1 MQVINPKVFITT
13 LFIWAV
19 TAVAAQN
26 IQIVVH
32 RGANA
37 LAPENTIAST
47 DSALKYGAKWI
58 ELDVRKSKDGVLFNL
73 HDETL
78 DRTTNGKGKLV
89 DMKAKYVRKL
99 DAGSWFSPK
108 FANTPLP
115 SIADMLDYLQGKAYV
130 FFDVKRGTPIP
141 DLVKLVR
148 KKGFADKSFFWFG
161 DEAMLR
167 EFITLAPEMKIKVN
181 AGNIERLKYWQS
193 ICTPSYV
200 EIAPEKITD
209 EFRTY
214 CHQHNI
220 KVMAACQEDDTSQ
233 FQLVIDKKAD
243 LVNLD
248 RPEVFLPL
256 INRKAH
262 PGMSTKDIQSLID
275 KVSINGGGRIT
286 FPKGE
291 YHTGQLELKSGIE
304 LHLEEG
310 AVVLG
315 STSPY
320 DYNKVETKQSAGDER
335 KDKSQLGLIIA
346 NNAHDIAITGSGTI
360 DGQGL
365 ALALTIDSLH
375 HTGERIDPNYNKRR
389 QRPSELVRPTLFNFV
404 DCKDVHIEGV
414 HLRNSAGW
422 GLSFHQCVDMHLS
435 QLDIFNRAYWNND
448 GIDLTDCKKVLIDNC
463 RVNSADD
470 GICLKSYN
478 PVSCNED
485 INIRNCEIRSS
496 ASAIKFGT
504 ASYGGF
510 RNISISG
517 IRVFDTFRSALAIES
532 VDGAIIEDVSADD
545 ITAKNTGNALFIR
558 LGQRSGGRKG
568 AIRNIHITNLTAQI
582 PFERPDINYDLRGPE
597 VDYFHNVHP
606 APICGIPDNPIEN
619 IYLENINI
627 TYPGRATKGMAY
639 IPLWRKGDVPEQ
651 IDKYPEF
658 TMFGELPSW
667 GLYLRHIR
675 NITLKNVQLSL
686 AADDFR
692 PAIVEEDVEGKCV
705 FAAESTDFLE

>member
-1 MQVINPKVFITT
+1 MRKQVLIG
-13 LFIWAV
+13 LMLMAV
-19 TAVAAQN
+19 MTVAAQVQ
-26 IQIVVH
+26 IEIVVH

-37 LAPENTIAST
+37 LAPENTWP
-47 DSALKYGAKWI
+47 SAEAALQYGAKWI
-58 ELDVRKSKDGVLFNL
+58 EVDVRKSKDGVLFNL

-78 DRTTNGKGKLV
+78 DRTTNGKGKLS
-89 DMKAKYVRKL
+89 DMMAQEVSQL
-99 DAGSWFSPK
+99 DAGSWFGPE
-108 FANTPLP
+108 FAGLRVPT
-115 SIADMLDYLQGKAYV
+115 IAEMLDSLQGQAYV

-141 DLVKLVR
+141 TLVNLVR
-148 KKGFADKSFFWFG
+148 EKGFADKSFFWFG

-167 EFITLAPEMKIKVN
+167 EFIALAPEMKIKVN
-181 AGNIERLKYWQS
+181 AGDIERLKYWQS
-193 ICTPSYV
+193 VCKPSYV
-200 EIAPEKITD
+200 EIAPEKIT
-209 EFRTY
+209 EKFRKY
-214 CHQHNI
+214 CRKHGI

-256 INRKAH
+256 INNKAH
-262 PGMSTKDIQSLID
+262 PSMGTKDIQSLIN
-275 KVSINGGGRIT
+275 KVSAKGGGRIT

-291 YHTGQLELKSGIE
+291 YNTGQLELKSGVE

-310 AVVLG
+310 AVILG

-335 KDKSQLGLIIA
+335 KDNSQLGLIIA
-346 NNAHDIAITGSGTI
+346 KDAHDIAITGSGTI

-375 HTGERIDPNYNKRR
+375 HIGERIDPNYNKRR
-389 QRPSELVRPTLFNFV
+389 QRPSELVRPTLFNLV
-404 DCKDVHIEGV
+404 DSKDVRIEGIY
-414 HLRNSAGW
+414 LRNSAGW
-422 GLSFHQCVDMHLS
+422 GLSFHQCTDVKLS
-435 QLDIFNRAYWNND
+435 GLDIYNRAYWNND
-448 GIDLTDCKKVLIDNC
+448 GIDLTDCKQVLIENC

-478 PVSCNED
+478 PESCNED

-510 RNISISG
+510 RNISISS
-517 IRVFDTFRSALAIES
+517 IRVIDTFRSALAIES

-545 ITAKNTGNALFIR
+545 IIAKNTGNALFIR
-558 LGQRSGGRKG
+558 LGQRSGDRKG
-568 AIRNIHITNLTAQI
+568 AIRNIRITNLTAQI

-606 APICGIPDNPIEN
+606 APICGIPDNPVEN

-639 IPLWRKGDVPEQ
+639 VPLWRKGDVPEQ

-658 TMFGELPSW
+658 TMFGELPAW
-667 GLYLRHIR
+667 GFYLRHVR

-686 AADDFR
+686 ADEDFR
-692 PAIVEEDVEGKCV
+692 PAIVEDDVENML
-705 FAAESTDFLE
+705 FLLDR

>member
-1 MQVINPKVFITT
+1 MRH
-13 LFIWAV
+13 V
-19 TAVAAQN
+19 TALFFCCMMTLWSHGQTLCTQQLQHA
-26 IQIVVH
+26 I
-32 RGANA
+32 
-37 LAPENTIAST
+37 
-47 DSALKYGAKWI
+47 DSVYTA
-58 ELDVRKSKDGVLFNL
+58 
-73 HDETL
+73 
-78 DRTTNGKGKLV
+78 
-89 DMKAKYVRKL
+89 
-99 DAGSWFSPK
+99 
-108 FANTPLP
+108 
-115 SIADMLDYLQGKAYV
+115 
-130 FFDVKRGTPIP
+130 
-141 DLVKLVR
+141 
-148 KKGFADKSFFWFG
+148 
-161 DEAMLR
+161 
-167 EFITLAPEMKIKVN
+167 
-181 AGNIERLKYWQS
+181 
-193 ICTPSYV
+193 
-200 EIAPEKITD
+200 
-209 EFRTY
+209 
-214 CHQHNI
+214 
-220 KVMAACQEDDTSQ
+220 
-233 FQLVIDKKAD
+233 
-243 LVNLD
+243 
-248 RPEVFLPL
+248 
-256 INRKAH
+256 
-262 PGMSTKDIQSLID
+262 
-275 KVSINGGGRIT
+275 GGGRLT
-286 FPKGE
+286 LSKGT
-291 YHTGQLELKSGIE
+291 YLTGELILRSGVE

-310 AVVLG
+310 AIILG

-346 NNAHDIAITGSGTI
+346 KDALDIAITGKGTI

-404 DCKDVHIEGV
+404 DCKNVRIEGV

-422 GLSFHQCVDMHLS
+422 GLSFHQCTDVMLS
-435 QLDIFNRAYWNND
+435 GLDIFNRAYWNND
-448 GIDLTDCKKVLIDNC
+448 GIDLTDCKQVLIENC

-478 PVSCNED
+478 PGSCNED

-545 ITAKNTGNALFIR
+545 IIAKNTGNALFIR
-558 LGQRSGGRKG
+558 LGQRSGNRKG
-568 AIRNIHITNLTAQI
+568 AIRNVHITNLTAQI

-639 IPLWRKGDVPEQ
+639 VPLWRKSDVPEQ

-658 TMFGELPSW
+658 TMFGELPAW
-667 GLYLRHIR
+667 GFYLRHVR

-686 AADDFR
+686 ADDDFR
-692 PAIVEEDVEGKCV
+692 PAIVEDDVENML
-705 FAAESTDFLE
+705 FLLDR